1 MDIRISLVFWE
12 VLKLEEDPFIRNVKI
27 FGACLICSIMICGFA
42 VLNIKEKQRNT
53 LEEAKPQVACKSI
66 VCAPLTVK
74 KVEKSG
80 VKKSRLNK
88 RHMEQQVAPI
98 ILQAASRYQVDPAL
112 VKAIIMAE
120 SGYNSR
126 AVSKKGAGGLMQLMP
141 NTAAAL
147 GVEDV
152 FDPKHNINGGV
163 KYFKQLVLKFKG
175 DIRLALAA
183 YNAGIKRV
191 KQYQDV
197 PPFKATQYYVK
208 KVFEYYHY
216 YKKEMNE
223 DLENA

>member
-12 VLKLEEDPFIRNVKI
+12 VLKLEEDPFIRNVKR
-27 FGACLICSIMICGFA
+27 FGVCLICSIMICGFA
-42 VLNIKEKQRNT
+42 VLTIKEKQRNM
-53 LEEAKPQVACKSI
+53 LEEAKPQVAYKSI

-74 KVEKSG
+74 KVEKRR

-88 RHMEQQVAPI
+88 RHMEQQVTPI
-98 ILQAASRYQVDPAL
+98 ILQAANRYQVDPAL

-175 DIRLALAA
+175 DKIRLRSV
-183 YNAGIKRV
+183 ICI
-191 KQYQDV
+191 
-197 PPFKATQYYVK
+197 
-208 KVFEYYHY
+208 
-216 YKKEMNE
+216 
-223 DLENA
+223 